1 MEDHRTSA
9 FERGLVGYFQP
20 LPIYGWCADRW
31 SSRPL
36 ALATRK
42 SGECDA
48 GCLLEGGPARR
59 AVASASATPNQ
70 REPGDY
76 QRGDSGARHPSTL
89 HQPVE
94 LAGVRVSAAPWR
106 SASPD
111 QPISRAPDSRNGMSP
126 LAT

>member
-9 FERGLVGYFQP
+9 FERGLVGDFQQ

-36 ALATRK
+36 AMATRK
-42 SGECDA
+42 SGECNA

-59 AVASASATPNQ
+59 AVAAASATPNQ

-76 QRGDSGARHPSTL
+76 QRGDSGPRHPSTL
-89 HQPVE
+89 QHPRN
-94 LAGVRVSAAPWR
+94 AGGTCGPWIWALERAAR
-106 SASPD
+106 SSVKHFQAES
-111 QPISRAPDSRNGMSP
+111 SEG
-126 LAT
+126 